1 MESNSEIQ
9 TQHNNSIIRKL
20 LDSPFWMLAISLAIV
35 FTSYTIWGLIE
46 LLNLKP
52 GVLP

>member
-1 MESNSEIQ
+1 MESGSEVQ
-9 TQHNNSIIRKL
+9 TQHNASLIRKL

-35 FTSYTIWGLIE
+35 FSSYTIWGIIE

-52 GVLP
+52 GTLP